1 MVPFADMLNHYRPRE
16 TSWTFDNNQQSFTMT
31 SLASMSIG
39 QQVMDSYGKKC
50 NSKFLLHYGF
60 AVENNRED
68 DGRCQNECFMIF
80 HMPPGGEDPYAAQRL
95 RLAGT
100 KLSIR
105 CTMTFDEKKCQE
117 VLSYNRL
124 CVANRDELDTI
135 NATHRNACSLSA
147 NPIRP
152 ICARNEIAALANIA
166 SVARTQLS
174 RYPTTWEE
182 DMGLLN
188 SDTLTPFS
196 NRKNALIVIMGEK
209 EILRFWIQLSEICT
223 NLFSKDIDE
232 VSQIV
237 KKQYNGGDDISR
249 YIRATTFSLRSSS
262 TTFFESDEDE
272 DDNF

>member
-1 MVPFADMLNHYRPRE
+1 ML
-16 TSWTFDNNQQSFTMT
+16 
-31 SLASMSIG
+31 
-39 QQVMDSYGKKC
+39 
-50 NSKFLLHYGF
+50 
-60 AVENNRED
+60 
-68 DGRCQNECFMIF
+68 
-80 HMPPGGEDPYAAQRL
+80 
-95 RLAGT
+95 
-100 KLSIR
+100 
-105 CTMTFDEKKCQE
+105 
-117 VLSYNRL
+117 
-124 CVANRDELDTI
+124 
-135 NATHRNACSLSA
+135 HRNAYSLSA

-174 RYPTTWEE
+174 SYPTTWEE